1 MANMVGIPKTIGND
15 VYSTDYAIGF
25 GTAVNE
31 AIRVAES
38 FKTTLISHERVG
50 VMEVM
55 GREAG

>member
-1 MANMVGIPKTIGND
+1 MVGIPKTVGND
-15 VYSTDYAIGF
+15 VYGTVYTIGF

-50 VMEVM
+50 VVEVM